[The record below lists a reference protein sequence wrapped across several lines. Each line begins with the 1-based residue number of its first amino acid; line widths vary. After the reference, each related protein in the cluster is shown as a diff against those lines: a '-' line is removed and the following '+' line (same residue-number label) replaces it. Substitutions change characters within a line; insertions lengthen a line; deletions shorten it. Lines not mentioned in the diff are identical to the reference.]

1 MSTAND
7 NARVIDRLAREHERS
22 AQVRA
27 TARQALR
34 NSGSAADRKYLT
46 MAEHGYGVPHLISA
60 GCDPD
65 IARRIVIGRT
75 G

>member
-1 MSTAND
+1 MSTAHD

-46 MAEHGYGVPHLISA
+46 MAERGYGVPHLIAA

>member
-1 MSTAND
+1 MSTAHD

-34 NSGSAADRKYLT
+34 NSGSAADRKYPALRSKRT
-46 MAEHGYGVPHLISA
+46 INGDADIS
-60 GCDPD
+60 P
-65 IARRIVIGRT
+65 
-75 G
+75 